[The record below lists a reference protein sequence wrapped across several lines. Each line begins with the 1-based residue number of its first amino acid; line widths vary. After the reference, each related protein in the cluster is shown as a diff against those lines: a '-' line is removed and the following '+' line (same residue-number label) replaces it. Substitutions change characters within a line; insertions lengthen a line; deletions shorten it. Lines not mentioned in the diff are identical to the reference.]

1 MGSLAHLVE
10 ASEGSLTNQFKIMN
24 KNLETSLSELVTQ
37 TKNAQNETY
46 TNAVQNV
53 ILSVNNSQKLMF
65 EMLEKA
71 ADSLVEKVS
80 GEMSGAMVGQLSE
93 ALTTANKSITD
104 EISGNK
110 KVMSENSEQS
120 QQQLIAL
127 GLQIDG
133 IPEPEKVDLSAL
145 NKDIK
150 AVGRAVE
157 SIPTAKFPDLSS
169 QFKKI
174 VQELVDLRERLDTRE
189 IVFDIERRNDLL
201 VKRITGR
208 VIK

>member
-1 MGSLAHLVE
+1 MGMLAGRIDDI
-10 ASEGSLTNQFKIMN
+10 SRI
-24 KNLETSLSELVTQ
+24 
-37 TKNAQNETY
+37 
-46 TNAVQNV
+46 
-53 ILSVNNSQKLMF
+53 QKKL
-65 EMLEKA
+65 A
-71 ADSLVEKVS
+71 
-80 GEMSGAMVGQLSE
+80 
-93 ALTTANKSITD
+93 TANKSDDIRRGELDSLLNTRFDKVSDRLNGALDRLMEASDEVQSKTLKSAVDGVVKAVSDTHGIFEQGLKQITD

-110 KVMSENSEQS
+110 KAMLENNEQS

-133 IPEPEKVDLSAL
+133 LPEPEKVDLSAL

-174 VQELVDLRERLDTRE
+174 VQEMADLRERLDTRE
-189 IVFDIERRNDLL
+189 IVFDIERRDDLL
-201 VKRITGR
+201 VKRVTGR

>member
-10 ASEGSLTNQFKIMN
+10 ASEGSLSNQFKIIN
-24 KNLETSLSELVTQ
+24 KNLESSLSELVTQ
-37 TKNAQNETY
+37 TKNAQNESY

-53 ILSVNNSQKLMF
+53 ILSVNNSQKLML

-71 ADSLVEKVS
+71 ADTMVEKVS
-80 GEMSGAMVGQLSE
+80 GEMSAAMVGELTK

-110 KVMSENSEQS
+110 KAMSENNEQS

-133 IPEPEKVDLSAL
+133 LPEPEKVDLSAL

-157 SIPTAKFPDLSS
+157 SIPKAKFPDLSS

-174 VQELVDLRERLDTRE
+174 VQEMADLRERLDTRE
-189 IVFDIERRNDLL
+189 IVFDIERRDDLL
-201 VKRITGR
+201 VKRVTGR